1 VIKQQ
6 IHKRN
11 VQRLIENARTPK
23 AEADIQAE
31 TVTLNH
37 FKQQDKKMLI
47 QNFFA
52 DFNVIR
58 LLTPIF

>member
-1 VIKQQ
+1 MIKQQ
-6 IHKRN
+6 IHRRN
-11 VQRLIENARTPK
+11 VNRLIENARTPK
-23 AEADIQAE
+23 VESEVTPE

-37 FKQQDKKMLI
+37 FKTQDKKMLI

-58 LLTPIF
+58 LLAPMF